1 MRILSTFLKM
11 QRDKFY
17 LPESIIDRFRNIK
30 SLGLLIFLLAVHTVL
45 FAQEDKMLVPEK
57 FRENGI
63 QVLKIQKGVITAS
76 NASKSQVIQYNFA
89 GTPLMFYELGIQ
101 EQRRIYTSNF
111 GNDSL
116 YESTRSALRVNG
128 VTQPPVEVHSF
139 YIDSTNTVFALV
151 VAQVAKPQPG
161 GQPGIDFMINFFYT
175 LLKIQPTGEADRYP
189 IKNPVINGEFEI
201 STLSGFY
208 KNGNSFVFVLNGAR
222 LKPKGNYFLG
232 RWKPEKNNELMFD
245 GFIPCELPSSHFKT
259 GIGYNLL
266 NFVRHGEYL
275 AVLIDNHI
283 INTITGN
290 SIEIPVKNKPT
301 FGLKDLHYGSNF
313 NIPYAICDIQ
323 LRNDII
329 QVIYR
334 INHVYYYVSLSSKTS
349 AVINEITLSTYFNSI
364 KTSSLFFYEN
374 KIGAL
379 STDRSSCIFISIPN

>member
-11 QRDKFY
+11 QRDKFC

-30 SLGLLIFLLAVHTVL
+30 SLGLLIFLLALHTVL

-76 NASKSQVIQYNFA
+76 NASKSQVIQYNFT

-139 YIDSTNTVFALV
+139 YIDSTNTVFALA

-161 GQPGIDFMINFFYT
+161 GQPGVDFIIDYFYSLLEINTSGKANIY
-175 LLKIQPTGEADRYP
+175 PVAD
-189 IKNPVINGEFEI
+189 PVINGEFEI

-208 KNGNSFVFVLNGAR
+208 KQDNHFIFTLNGAR
-222 LKPKGNYFLG
+222 LKQQGNYFLG
-232 RWKPEKNNELMFD
+232 KWKLSHDKRLIFD
-245 GFIPCELPSSHFKT
+245 SFVPCELPSSHIKT
-259 GIGYNLL
+259 QIGYNLL
-266 NFVRHGEYL
+266 NFVRQGEYL
-275 AVLIDNHI
+275 SVLIDDHI
-283 INTITGN
+283 INTSNGKI
-290 SIEIPVKNKPT
+290 IPLPVKNKPA
-301 FGLKDLHYGSNF
+301 FGLKDLRYGSSF
-313 NIPYAICDIQ
+313 HIPYAICDLQ
-323 LRNDII
+323 VTHDTLK
-329 QVIYR
+329 VIYR
-334 INHVYYYVSLSSKTS
+334 INDEYHFTALSSKNST
-349 AVINEITLSTYFNSI
+349 VLKEINLNSYL
-364 KTSSLFFYEN
+364 KGDKPTSLFFYED
-374 KIGAL
+374 KLGVI
-379 STDRSSCIFISIPN
+379 SSDKSSLTFFTIY